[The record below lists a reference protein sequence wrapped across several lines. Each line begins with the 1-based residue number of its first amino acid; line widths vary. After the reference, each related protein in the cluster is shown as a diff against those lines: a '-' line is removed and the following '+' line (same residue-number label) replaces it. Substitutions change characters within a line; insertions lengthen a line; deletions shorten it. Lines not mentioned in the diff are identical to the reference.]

1 MKRFTIGLATTF
13 HEPAIAIIG
22 PDGDVLFA
30 EGVERYLQ
38 FKRAPNCEPDL
49 PGRMVELAR
58 EYLEPDAEV
67 IVATSWSEQFSEF
80 LDRSASAGAFAFERL
95 ASLSSKLT
103 RSMVPARAT
112 FRTLDCCAWSP
123 PVGSNAPSNPHTNTK

>member
-13 HEPAIAIIG
+13 HEPALAILG

-30 EGVERYLQ
+30 EGAERYLQ
-38 FKRAPNCEPDL
+38 FKRAPNCESDL

-67 IVATSWSEQFSEF
+67 VVATSWGAQFSEF
-80 LDRSASAGAFAFERL
+80 LDRSASAGAFALEGPRRV
-95 ASLSSKLT
+95 AGKL
-103 RSMVPARAT
+103 PGA
-112 FRTLDCCAWSP
+112 L
-123 PVGSNAPSNPHTNTK
+123 